1 MDYSFLKLYSSLSN
15 ALSDDPFKDRQITYF
30 TSIQLSPTES
40 YLQMTNYSGGISFGG
55 NYEVRLVD
63 ECDNE
68 LADITDHVFIEEF
81 TDANGDT
88 QCKIEFVYLNEDFY
102 GRAVFFKFSHPIS
115 GENYYTKPVKI
126 TNQDIEKTYRFDY
139 TNSGNL
145 LGLSYSVADCSQSVR
160 VKMKYTMPLNDTQ
173 VGEYYQ
179 LSNQNTISTRILP
192 KIGNKYLLDNLDQF
206 TFDRLQK
213 LFEHNVIY
221 LDNNRITTNPV
232 LSPGERKGQSN
243 LMQGEFEAY
252 MNKDDVFEF
261 EFQVFDGFTFTNL
274 YPVDN
279 NAYTLGGID
288 ADLTIQFTTNI
299 TLSTGTITIYDASD
313 NSVVE
318 TYTQADMSVSTD
330 TLTIAGILGTG
341 NDIGANGDYYVLVS
355 SGLVDSVLGLEFE
368 GISDPTEW
376 NFTIQDGDYD
386 GTDYDGD
393 DYLTN

>member
-1 MDYSFLKLYSSLSN
+1 MDYSFLKLYNSLSS
-15 ALSDDPFKDRQITYF
+15 ALSDDPFKDRQITYY

-55 NYEVRLVD
+55 NYEVYLVD

-68 LADITDHVFIEEF
+68 LADITDHIFIEEF

-115 GENYYTKPVKI
+115 GQSYYTKPVKI
-126 TNQDIEKTYRFDY
+126 TDKDIKKTYRFDY

-145 LGLSYSVADCSQSVR
+145 LGLSYENADCSQSIR
-160 VKMKYTMPLNDTQ
+160 LRIKYTSPLNDTQ

-179 LSNQNTISTRILP
+179 LSSQKTISTRILP
-192 KIGNKYLLDNLDQF
+192 KLGEKYLMENLDEY
-206 TFDRLQK
+206 TFQRVQK
-213 LFEHNVIY
+213 LFEHNSIY
-221 LDNNRITTNPV
+221 MDNKRVTTNPV
-232 LSPGERKGQSN
+232 INPGERKGQSN
-243 LMQGEFEAY
+243 LMSGEFDVY
-252 MNKDDVFEF
+252 KNNDDIFTF
-261 EFQVFDGFTFTNL
+261 EFQVFDGFTYTSL
-274 YPVDN
+274 YPIDGGN
-279 NAYTLGGID
+279 YTLGGID
-288 ADLTIQFTTNI
+288 ADLTMTFSTNI
-299 TLSTGTITIYDASD
+299 TLGIGTLTIYDASD
-313 NSVVE
+313 NSVVS
-318 TYTQADMSVSTD
+318 TYTQNDMTVSTN

-341 NDIGANGDYYVLVS
+341 NDIGANGDYYVLVN

-376 NFTIQDGDYD
+376 NFTIKDGDYD
-386 GTDYDGD
+386 SADYNSS